1 MDFCRQQGLQE
12 ELLIELGILRKNED
26 EKLYPMFRKRIMI
39 PIRNKWGRIIAYTA
53 RYIGTTPKAPK
64 YINSIT
70 SLLYTK
76 GETLFGI
83 DWAFRLRDA
92 ANFIIVEGAPD
103 VLRLQSIGLE
113 NTVATLGTAWN
124 ENQFEILKHY
134 TNSLCFIPDTDLA
147 KGSPYGPGFKAVIEG
162 TVCPSRFTCQRGAMR
177 QPDRW
182 AAALC
187 QRPDGLYPVHRAV
200 GKDSRQDPTVAE
212 CRGADTEQFQEKSFL
227 NNDGPKAGK
236 KLTTV
241 FGNNAQVTFGYLLA
255 TLFRDIVYRKP
266 RHFPI
271 LNLFGE
277 KGTGKTTLATSL
289 EAFFLHDVEPPNMG
303 VASVPAMNDRG
314 SQAVNILVVFNEYK
328 NDLDIRK
335 IAFLKGL
342 WGGGEQTKKNTQ
354 TDGMATQTIVTTGM
368 VICGQ
373 EKPTQDMALYTRVLF
388 LEYSKTSFS
397 ILEKKHYEELQAI
410 CNLGLTHLTLE
421 ILKYRDLFKKNLQ
434 PCTAS
439 PRTSWP
445 SG

>member
-147 KGSPYGPGFKAVIEG
+147 KGSPYGPGFKAVMAKELFAQVDSLVKEGQCVSLIAGLLRYVKDQMVYTQCIEQLG
-162 TVCPSRFTCQRGAMR
+162 KIHGKTRLWRSAVEQIRNKAKKSPSSTTM
-177 QPDRW
+177 DR
-182 AAALC
+182 
-187 QRPDGLYPVHRAV
+187 
-200 GKDSRQDPTVAE
+200 K
-212 CRGADTEQFQEKSFL
+212 QEKS
-227 NNDGPKAGK
+227 
-236 KLTTV
+236 
-241 FGNNAQVTFGYLLA
+241 
-255 TLFRDIVYRKP
+255 
-266 RHFPI
+266 
-271 LNLFGE
+271 
-277 KGTGKTTLATSL
+277 
-289 EAFFLHDVEPPNMG
+289 
-303 VASVPAMNDRG
+303 
-314 SQAVNILVVFNEYK
+314 
-328 NDLDIRK
+328 
-335 IAFLKGL
+335 
-342 WGGGEQTKKNTQ
+342 
-354 TDGMATQTIVTTGM
+354 
-368 VICGQ
+368 
-373 EKPTQDMALYTRVLF
+373 
-388 LEYSKTSFS
+388 
-397 ILEKKHYEELQAI
+397 
-410 CNLGLTHLTLE
+410 
-421 ILKYRDLFKKNLQ
+421 
-434 PCTAS
+434 
-439 PRTSWP
+439 
-445 SG
+445 

>member
-1 MDFCRQQGLQE
+1 M
-12 ELLIELGILRKNED
+12 
-26 EKLYPMFRKRIMI
+26 
-39 PIRNKWGRIIAYTA
+39 
-53 RYIGTTPKAPK
+53 
-64 YINSIT
+64 
-70 SLLYTK
+70 
-76 GETLFGI
+76 
-83 DWAFRLRDA
+83 
-92 ANFIIVEGAPD
+92 
-103 VLRLQSIGLE
+103 
-113 NTVATLGTAWN
+113 
-124 ENQFEILKHY
+124 
-134 TNSLCFIPDTDLA
+134 
-147 KGSPYGPGFKAVIEG
+147 
-162 TVCPSRFTCQRGAMR
+162 
-177 QPDRW
+177 
-182 AAALC
+182 
-187 QRPDGLYPVHRAV
+187 
-200 GKDSRQDPTVAE
+200 
-212 CRGADTEQFQEKSFL
+212 
-227 NNDGPKAGK
+227 
-236 KLTTV
+236 
-241 FGNNAQVTFGYLLA
+241 TFGYLLA

-354 TDGMATQTIVTTGM
+354 RDGMTTQTIVTTGM

-421 ILKYRDLFKKNLQ
+421 ILKYRDLFKKNFATQYGITKNELAIRIEDEQ
-434 PCTAS
+434 IHDRIFGNWVIPLAAF
-439 PRTSWP
+439 RTLETVLNLSFNYTQMLETCI
-445 SG
+445 SGMHNQNELAKESSEW